1 MNPQTNALDEFV
13 LTEGATASIGR
24 LADNDICIP
33 EQHVSRNHAYVS
45 YDDSAGGFVIKD
57 LGSANG
63 TYVNDREIKEPTLL
77 IHNDEIKLYVPRLRF
92 SSAVTEHERTIAA
105 EKGTLITAVATTGKG
120 KLIITTG
127 PQEGNTIPLLLETI
141 TVGRATSNADWEIA
155 LQDPSVSRPHARL
168 VLDNGS
174 WRVKDLGS
182 ANGTLVNNKP
192 VNDEGYALQDGDIV
206 AFGATM
212 ALFRNG

>member
-1 MNPQTNALDEFV
+1 MSDNPSGLAKLTWTNPQTNALDEFV

-33 EQHVSRNHAYVS
+33 EQHVSRSHAYVW
-45 YDDSAGGFVIKD
+45 YDGERGGFFVKD
-57 LGSANG
+57 LESANG
-63 TYVNDREIKEPTLL
+63 TYVNDREIKEPALL
-77 IHNDEIKLYVPRLRF
+77 VHSDEIRLYVPRLRF
-92 SSAVTEHERTIAA
+92 SSVVTEHERTIAA
-105 EKGTLITAVATTGKG
+105 EKGTLITAVATSGKG

-127 PQEGNTIPLLLETI
+127 PQEGNTIPLLLETL

-155 LQDPSVSRPHARL
+155 LQDPSVSRPHAQL

-182 ANGTLVNNKP
+182 ANGTLVNNRP
-192 VNDEGYALQDGDIV
+192 VTDAGHPL
-206 AFGATM
+206 
-212 ALFRNG
+212 